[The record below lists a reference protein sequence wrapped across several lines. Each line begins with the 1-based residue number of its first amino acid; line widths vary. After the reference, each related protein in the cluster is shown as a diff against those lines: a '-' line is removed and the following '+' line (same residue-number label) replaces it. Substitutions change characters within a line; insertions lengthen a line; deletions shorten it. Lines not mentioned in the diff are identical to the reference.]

1 MASGWPL
8 SESAARRQRRKRRR
22 AAICT
27 GRLCYGG
34 PLGLGELPDP
44 GWMWWGHQAEET
56 QSHTHCQSFAQDAT
70 SLRDEFLEH
79 VRQTFSEALKLVKA
93 ELVYEVGECQVG
105 ASATPG
111 VDEVL
116 LAAEE
121 DAVGVVAVEGSAAVV
136 RATVDPSTLVQ
147 VEEFDRFFT
156 GDMVEVLGL
165 QRARHLNGCRGCVV
179 EVLSDRVGFFQGHV
193 EPKALK
199 GFNLRKVP
207 MITKVQKTD
216 EGPQVEFVDQEGQA
230 PVTTR
235 VQKIVE
241 VPRSSSSTL
250 RRSMSGSLLPEG
262 LYARGLRRRA
272 TTSTRTERSLP
283 RWAGILAW
291 RCGASRSRCLVF
303 KPVPGRQDVQAVLRR
318 AAWKAMRS

>member
-22 AAICT
+22 AEICA

-44 GWMWWGHQAEET
+44 GWVWWGHQVAET

-165 QRARHLNGCRGCVV
+165 QSARHLNGCRGCVV
-179 EVLSDRVGFFQGHV
+179 EILSDRFGVLLQGHA

-207 MITKVQKTD
+207 MITKVQKIV
-216 EGPQVEFVDQEGQA
+216 EVPQVEFVDLET
-230 PVTTR
+230 V
-235 VQKIVE
+235 
-241 VPRSSSSTL
+241 
-250 RRSMSGSLLPEG
+250 
-262 LYARGLRRRA
+262 YARESFARGSVCPRVAAAGNDEYAYSAVSAEVGRDL
-272 TTSTRTERSLP
+272 SLEVRGQP
-283 RWAGILAW
+283 I
-291 RCGASRSRCLVF
+291 S
-303 KPVPGRQDVQAVLRR
+303 VPGPQTSA
-318 AAWKAMRS
+318 RSARMCRLCGGGRLGR